1 MTGWTDNRK
10 ALRHGNRS
18 RLRGANPPIGE
29 LRYLAALRDGDG
41 AKPLKSEQARER
53 VSELLLRGFLSEQA
67 RERVSELL
75 LRGFLSEQARERVSE
90 LLLRGFLCRGGANHD
105 LLGDVVADG
114 DAVHFGLHL
123 HDAQVG
129 HGLQ

>member
-10 ALRHGNRS
+10 ALRHGNRL

-67 RERVSELL
+67 RE
-75 LRGFLSEQARERVSE
+75 GVSE
-90 LLLRGFLCRGGANHD
+90 LLLRGFLCRGGANHN